1 VPFAK
6 AIEISKLEGLDLAL
20 VAENVNPPV
29 CKIMNFGKYIY
40 EQKKK
45 EKEQK
50 KRHHIQK
57 VKELKFTANIDLHDY
72 QTKLRHAI
80 EFLKDGSKLRATM
93 MFRGREMA
101 HQELGMNIIGNLI
114 RDLGEFGEPESE
126 PKLFGRNLVVTFN
139 PKKFKVNS

>member
-6 AIEISKLEGLDLAL
+6 AIELSKLEGLDLAL
-20 VAENVNPPV
+20 VAENADPPV

-50 KRHHIQK
+50 KHHHAQK
-57 VKELKFTANIDLHDY
+57 VKELKFTASIDPHDY

-101 HQELGMNIIGNLI
+101 HQELGMNIIKKLI
-114 RDLGEFGEPESE
+114 KDLEEFAESESE
-126 PKLFGRNLVVTFN
+126 PKLFGRNLIVNFN
-139 PKKFKVNS
+139 PKNSK